1 MDLSNG
7 ITVNLSLSVKQLGR
21 KKALTTRD
29 YSIGNFSM
37 QPTLTE
43 LLTRIVT
50 LEVNAFRER
59 QADNQFLRVL
69 TEAQLLEASETGKI
83 SLGGQE
89 FTQEVNVD
97 DAIQTAIQA
106 FQDGLYYVFNGE
118 TQIEYL
124 TDVVNLELR
133 QDIMFLRLVALV
145 GG

>member
-29 YSIGNFSM
+29 YTIGNFSM

-50 LEVNAFRER
+50 LEVNAFRVR

-69 TEAQLLEASETGKI
+69 TETQLLEASETGKI

-89 FTQEVNVD
+89 FKQEVNVD

>member
-1 MDLSNG
+1 M
-7 ITVNLSLSVKQLGR
+7 NLTMTLKQLGR
-21 KKALTTRD
+21 KKALTTRN
-29 YSIGNFSM
+29 YSLGNFSS

-69 TEAQLLEASETGKI
+69 TETQLLEAADTGKI
-83 SLGGQE
+83 NLGGQE
-89 FTQEVNVD
+89 FTQEVNTD
-97 DAIQTAIQA
+97 EAIQTAIQA

-124 TDVVNLELR
+124 TDVVNLELH